1 MGSRHILKEKFI
13 GLACGLDTRWGQVT
27 IRDEL
32 KSCQEVPFAGSG
44 KTARVGTVGNRLG
57 VELRATPRPDHD

>member
-13 GLACGLDTRWGQVT
+13 GLAGGLDTRWGQVT

-32 KSCQEVPFAGSG
+32 KSYQEVPCAGSG
-44 KTARVGTVGNRLG
+44 KTARVGRMGNRLG
-57 VELRATPRPDHD
+57 VEFRATPKPDHD